1 MFPDHDAGLGEA
13 AAGRAGEDL
22 EEMFAEPH
30 RVVIGDDALV
40 GEAADVV
47 EDLLGR
53 QWAIRGVRIRRS
65 AGKARIVARKESRQD
80 GVGVLERSGPRTA
93 EFADEAILEGAPQ
106 ALDAAFGLGRGGRDP
121 ADAEV
126 RQGTAKL
133 GRGTSEAAQLLGET
147 GGSAREVL

>member
-1 MFPDHDAGLGEA
+1 MNRQPLLLVTDRARAVEMFPDHDPGLGEA

-22 EEMFAEPH
+22 EQVLTELH
-30 RVVIGDDALV
+30 GIVVGHGALV

-53 QWAIRGVRIRRS
+53 QWAIRGGRVRRS

-93 EFADEAILEGAPQ
+93 EFADEAILEGASE
-106 ALDAAFGLGRGGRDP
+106 ALDAAFTRYEIVRCVLPCRCRH
-121 ADAEV
+121 DATV
-126 RQGTAKL
+126 IW
-133 GRGTSEAAQLLGET
+133 
-147 GGSAREVL
+147 